1 MIPGAIKNRPKIS
14 LADYEAL
21 PESMRGLYQGNE
33 YPEFIGQKMMDLDGR
48 LYIDGKNFELVD
60 GKRRH
65 SIIAKC
71 SGCHRL
77 SIIYAKGK
85 CKACTQ
91 RFLYRKQPTKR
102 TKKIS
107 PTVASREFRRRWP
120 INFVCA
126 LDSIKY
132 DPASYPYSEEE
143 VNQLISTMADERYA
157 KDAEILLRHYRDGVQ
172 FTDIAEEQK
181 VSKQAVHM
189 LAQRH
194 LRKFRKI
201 WKSINKNMVGGVKQ
215 DAD

>member
-1 MIPGAIKNRPKIS
+1 MMVPGAIKNRPKIA

-33 YPEFIGQKMMDLDGR
+33 YPEFIGRKMMNLDGR

-65 SIIAKC
+65 SVIGTC
-71 SGCHRL
+71 TGCHRL

-91 RFLYRKQPTKR
+91 RYLYRKRP
-102 TKKIS
+102 KKKKKKMS
-107 PTVASREFRRRWP
+107 PTATSRDFRRNWP
-120 INFVCA
+120 VNFICA
-126 LDSIKY
+126 LDSVKY
-132 DPASYPYSEEE
+132 DPASYPYSKQEED
-143 VNQLISTMADERYA
+143 QLIATMADERYA
-157 KDAEILLRHYRDGVQ
+157 TDAAILLRHYRDGVM
-172 FTDIAEEQK
+172 FTDIAEEQN

-201 WKSINKNMVGGVKQ
+201 WKLINKTTVGGVK
-215 DAD
+215 